1 MNRFYAGIATSTMA
15 LLLAAPAVSGQD
27 GPYEVVTD
35 VVSHEDTQDIHVWAP
50 ATEGSYPTVYAIHG
64 LGGFGANW
72 DIIGPALAAEGVVVF
87 ATDWHSIEAENG
99 PTDRAIADLEC
110 GYRYVREI
118 TTEYGGD
125 LDQPFVFV
133 GHSLGAAMGL
143 GGARDE
149 VMFVPGG
156 TYDTCFTGAERPD
169 AVVAVA
175 GCYYE
180 YDGRQFPFD
189 ATTGYGTGDARL
201 VFVGGEDDEV
211 CAAWQSEDAAEAFA
225 AAGFDATYHE
235 VPGATHLTLIG
246 HDLVDGEWLTL
257 ADHPAPAEVAKVV
270 LATIDSVAE

>member
-15 LLLAAPAVSGQD
+15 LLLAATAVSGQD

-50 ATEGSYPTVYAIHG
+50 ATEGSYPTVYAMHG
-64 LGGFGANW
+64 LRGSGTDW
-72 DIIGPALAAEGVVVF
+72 DVIGPALAAEGVVVF
-87 ATDWHSIEAENG
+87 ATDWRSLEAENG
-99 PTDRAIADLEC
+99 RLDRAIADLEC

-133 GHSLGAAMGL
+133 GHSTGAEMGL

-169 AVVAVA
+169 AIVAIG
-175 GCYYE
+175 GCWYE
-180 YDGRQFPFD
+180 YDGTEFPMD
-189 ATTGYGTGDARL
+189 PSMYGTGDASI
-201 VFVGGEDDEV
+201 VFVGGENDEI
-211 CAAWQSEDAAEAFA
+211 CAAWQSEDAAEVFA

-235 VPGATHLTLIG
+235 VPGATLLTLIG

-270 LATIDSVAE
+270 LAAISSATS

>member
-50 ATEGSYPTVYAIHG
+50 ATEGSYPTVYAMHG
-64 LGGFGANW
+64 TGGFGANW
-72 DIIGPALAAEGVVVF
+72 DIIGAALAAEGVVVF
-87 ATDWHSIEAENG
+87 ATDYHS
-99 PTDRAIADLEC
+99 TDAATGRFDRIAADLEC
-110 GYRYVREI
+110 GYRYAREI

-125 LDQPFVFV
+125 LDQPFVNV
-133 GHSLGAAMGL
+133 GHSLGAEL
-143 GGARDE
+143 GVSGALNEE
-149 VMFVPGG
+149 VFGPGG

-169 AVVAVA
+169 AVVAIA

-180 YDGRQFPFD
+180 YDGRQWPFD
-189 ATTGYGTGDARL
+189 TAAYGTGDASI
-201 VFVGGEDDEV
+201 VFVAGEDDEV
-211 CAAWQSEDAAEAFA
+211 CPSWQSEDAAEAFA

-270 LATIDSVAE
+270 LATIDSAAE

>member
-27 GPYEVVTD
+27 GPHEVVSE
-35 VVSHEDTQDIHVWAP
+35 VVSHEDTQDIRVWAP
-50 ATEGSYPTVYAIHG
+50 ATEGSYPTVYAMHG
-64 LGGFGANW
+64 TGGSGTDW
-72 DIIGPALAAEGVVVF
+72 DIIGGALAAEGVVVF

-99 PTDRAIADLEC
+99 RFDHAIADLEC

-133 GHSLGAAMGL
+133 GHSVGAEMGL
-143 GGARDE
+143 GGALDE
-149 VMFVPGG
+149 AMLGPGG

-169 AVVAVA
+169 ALVAIA

-180 YDGRQFPFD
+180 YDGTKFPVD
-189 ATTGYGTGDARL
+189 PLRWGTGDASI
-201 VFVGGEDDEV
+201 VFVGGENDEI
-211 CAAWQSEDAAEAFA
+211 CAAWQSEDAVEAFA

-235 VPGATHLTLIG
+235 VRGATYLTLLG
-246 HDLVDGEWLTL
+246 HDLVDGEWL
-257 ADHPAPAEVAKVV
+257 AGPDEPAATVV
-270 LATIDSVAE
+270 EIILDAIAAAAVE